1 MSVERGNSASIKERK
16 IMTYL
21 EKAKELRQAIL
32 PLLGSYKLEEHKRR
46 AANYAAP
53 VVIYQLN
60 SFFDKLMRNQPEACD
75 ICNIVALFSAD
86 SKMSESTA
94 NKLQRFVL
102 DVFEDWQLKD
112 EPCWCKSY
120 ESCPACFGKVLQALP
135 AFMREPV

>member
-1 MSVERGNSASIKERK
+1 M
-16 IMTYL
+16 
-21 EKAKELRQAIL
+21 
-32 PLLGSYKLEEHKRR
+32 LGSYKLEEHKRR

-75 ICNIVALFSAD
+75 ICNIVALFSDD

-120 ESCPACFGKVLQALP
+120 ESCPACFGKVLQELP

>member
-1 MSVERGNSASIKERK
+1 
-16 IMTYL
+16 MTYL

-32 PLLGSYKLEEHKRR
+32 PLLGSYKLEENKRR

-53 VVIYQLN
+53 VVVNQLN

-75 ICNIVALFSAD
+75 VCNIAALFSAD

-120 ESCPACFGKVLQALP
+120 ESCPACFGKVLQEPP